1 MNKKILIDARY
12 EIVRTAIVE
21 DGRLMDFH
29 EEDVSYG
36 QLKGN
41 IYRGVVRRVE
51 SSLQASFVD
60 IGENKNGFLQ
70 MRDVHKK
77 YYPERSSSN
86 LPRIQEIFRN
96 GDGVLVQVARDSVGK
111 KGPVLTTH
119 ISLPGRYLVLMPESE
134 GGGISQKIKD
144 EKSRAEMRAMLDR
157 LASPTGAGVILRT
170 AALSQTKRELDKDLN
185 RLIRLWNEIRGE
197 YGRMKR
203 PGLLY
208 KDQDVVVR
216 CLRDYFTSDIREVL
230 INDPEAFDVA
240 REYFRRVM
248 PRHGRA
254 LKLYKDTVPLFD
266 RYNIEEE
273 IARSHEPIVPLPS
286 GGTLFVEPTEALV
299 SIDVNTG
306 RATSGTG
313 LEETV
318 TRTNLEAA
326 EEVARQLRL
335 RDLGGLIVVDFIDMA
350 NPANRRRVERRLRES
365 LRGDKA
371 RTKVGGISPFGLLQ
385 LTRQRLRI
393 SLGSS
398 THVSCPECNGRGW
411 VISNEVICLD
421 VLRRLS
427 LAASKARDAAEIRA
441 RVNSHVALHLL
452 NARRNEIKS
461 IEEDFGVRVVVEIG
475 TDTRAEVVD
484 IKVIRGEKG
493 GIAIARQRETSRRE
507 GGSPKAES
515 VEPAQRQRKTG
526 AETPGRRRRRR
537 RPAAAGE
544 GTDESTGVGKAGK
557 LVPEK
562 AGQVEPAGPVATATT
577 ARKKSL
583 LERLTTIFTGAPT
596 VQEELKTPAA
606 SMPAREE
613 PKAPAVPA
621 VREEPVAP
629 AVPAVREEPV
639 APAADSGP
647 PARKSSGGR
656 ATPSKDKGA
665 SQSPRGGGRPRKPY
679 PKRPY
684 RRRSP
689 RPPRQGQ
696 PSGQTKKA
704 GEGGGQET
712 KKPSGSR
719 PAAPGGTD
727 SSD

>member
-484 IKVIRGEKG
+484 IKVIRGDKG
-493 GIAIARQRETSRRE
+493 GIAIARQREISRRE
-507 GGSPKAES
+507 GGSPKGES
-515 VEPAQRQRKTG
+515 VEPAQRQRKAG
-526 AETPGRRRRRR
+526 SDAPGRRRRRR
-537 RPAAAGE
+537 RPAAGEDAGE
-544 GTDESTGVGKAGK
+544 PSGAEKAGAP
-557 LVPEK
+557 VPEK
-562 AGQVEPAGPVATATT
+562 AGQVEPAEPVGSAAT

-596 VQEELKTPAA
+596 VQEE
-606 SMPAREE
+606 
-613 PKAPAVPA
+613 PKAPAFPAIKEEPTATA
-621 VREEPVAP
+621 VRTVQEESKAP
-629 AVPAVREEPV
+629 EK
-639 APAADSGP
+639 DSGP
-647 PARKSSGGR
+647 PARRSSGGR
-656 ATPSKDKGA
+656 AAPSRAKGEGG
-665 SQSPRGGGRPRKPY
+665 SQSPRGGSRPRKPY
-679 PKRPY
+679 PRKPY

-696 PSGQTKKA
+696 PSGQTKKDK
-704 GEGGGQET
+704 EGGGQE
-712 KKPSGSR
+712 KGKPSGSG
-719 PAAPGGTD
+719 PADAGGIG
-727 SSD
+727 SSN